1 MAVDLS
7 LLGDKLRRYREQFAL
22 AFGEVAA
29 ATGIDAESIR
39 EFEAGLRQ
47 PSGDQILIFADYFK
61 CDYKFFISNEKL
73 APIDQTEAL
82 FRRHGDEFSPKDRW
96 ALQEV
101 LFLAECESFLQQKL
115 DKPLLQFSFVKQ
127 GNYFKAHGEAAAAK
141 LRELLG
147 FSATEISSDVFGDF
161 RKLGIHMF
169 RRKLENSNISGL
181 YVKHPAAGPTVLINY
196 GEDVYRQ
203 RFTASHEAGHSLL
216 DAEQEFVVSLER
228 SQELY
233 EVRAN
238 AFASHFLLPRS
249 VFSHLV
255 DLRVPDDE
263 FVKWSNKLKV
273 NPESLSI
280 ALLDAKKISFEA
292 QQHYRGLKIPRAE
305 KLDVELAPTLS
316 PGTRERKSQLLE
328 RGLSD
333 YYVKLCIDAYEN
345 GAVSSGRLVE
355 MLLCDSESEAVE
367 ILTLYGHKFAYAS

>member
-1 MAVDLS
+1 VSIDLS

-22 AFGEVAA
+22 RAEDVAA

-39 EFEAGLRQ
+39 AFESGLSA
-47 PSGDQILIFADYFK
+47 PSGDQILIFADFFK
-61 CDYKFFISNEKL
+61 CDYKFFISNDKL

-82 FRRHGDEFSPKDRW
+82 FRRHGDAFSPKDRW

-101 LFLAECESFLQQKL
+101 LFLAECESFLQQVMGKAL
-115 DKPLLQFSFVKQ
+115 VQFSFEKQ
-127 GNYFKAHGEAAAAK
+127 GNYFKAHGESAAIK
-141 LRELLG
+141 LRKELG
-147 FSATEISSDVFGDF
+147 YKSTEIPLDVFADF
-161 RKLGIHMF
+161 RKLGIHIF

-203 RFTASHEAGHSLL
+203 RFTAAHEAGHSLL
-216 DAEQEFVVSLER
+216 DAEEDFVVSLER
-228 SQELY
+228 SKELN

-238 AFASHFLLPRS
+238 AFAGHFLLPRS
-249 VFSHLV
+249 VFADLV
-255 DLRVPDDE
+255 DARISDDE

-280 ALLDAKKISFEA
+280 ALLDAKKISPEG
-292 QQHYRGLKIPRAE
+292 QQHYRELKIPRPE
-305 KLDVELAPTLS
+305 KVDVELPQTLS

-333 YYVKLCIDAYEN
+333 YYVKLCIDAYDN
-345 GAVSSGRLVE
+345 DVVSSGRLVE
-355 MLLCDSESEAVE
+355 MLLCSNEMEAAE